1 MAQMSDF
8 VYVVETDKSFE
19 EALVAVRRTAEAH
32 KWGVL
37 GDYDFN
43 EILAS
48 KGFPQDESVKSLD
61 ICNPGYANAFMGAER
76 LTALC
81 MPCSVLVFTEN
92 GRTKIGT
99 LKPSTMMPQIFPD
112 AVPHAE
118 DALDQV
124 TADVQAIVNEAA
136 GRG

>member
-1 MAQMSDF
+1 MAQMSDY
-8 VYVVETDKSFE
+8 VYAVDTEKTFDQ
-19 EALVAVRRTAEAH
+19 ALVAVRRAAEAR

-48 KGFPQDESVKSLD
+48 KGFPQDESVKALD
-61 ICNPGYANAFMGAER
+61 ICNPGFANAFMGAER

-99 LKPSTMMPQIFPD
+99 LQPSTMMPLIFPE
-112 AVPHAE
+112 AAPQAE
-118 DALDQV
+118 AHLDQV
-124 TADVQAIVNEAA
+124 TADVRAIVDEAA
-136 GRG
+136 G

>member
-8 VYVVETDKSFE
+8 VYVVETDKTFD
-19 EALVAVRRTAEAH
+19 EALVAVRRAAEAR

-48 KGFPQDESVKSLD
+48 KGFPQAESVKALD

-92 GRTKIGT
+92 GQTKIGT
-99 LKPSTMMPQIFPD
+99 LTPSTMMPQIFPE
-112 AVPHAE
+112 AVPQAE
-118 DALDQV
+118 DQLDQI
-124 TADVQAIVNEAA
+124 TAEVQAIVNEAA
-136 GRG
+136 S

>member
-1 MAQMSDF
+1 MAQMSD
-8 VYVVETDKSFE
+8 YIYAVETDKTFE
-19 EALVAVRRTAEAH
+19 EALVAVRRAAEAH

-61 ICNPGYANAFMGAER
+61 ICNPGYADAFMGVER

-99 LKPSTMMPQIFPD
+99 LTPSTMMPQLFPEAAPQAMD
-112 AVPHAE
+112 HLE
-118 DALDQV
+118 RV